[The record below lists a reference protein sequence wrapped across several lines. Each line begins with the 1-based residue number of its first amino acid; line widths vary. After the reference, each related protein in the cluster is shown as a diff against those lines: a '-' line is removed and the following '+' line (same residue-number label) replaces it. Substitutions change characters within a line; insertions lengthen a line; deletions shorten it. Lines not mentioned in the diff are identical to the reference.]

1 MILFA
6 AFANY
11 ILSFTSNYA
20 LGVSSFKY
28 ERDIRQEYFDVIQGH
43 SLKFHNVN
51 NSSKL
56 LSLGMN
62 EIALIRHAYMPGL
75 RMIIQAIFSVVLTLI
90 FMERLIRIELVIFT
104 LFGFI
109 IYFILAYQYARK
121 IEPIRNEL
129 SESLGDMTEKSQEIF
144 RGIDVVR
151 SFNSQK
157 REILRFKDVSL
168 EYANLSKR
176 EGRLSAFYYPGLIL
190 LLLTATVFTVAL
202 NEVQSGTIDLE
213 DMIVVMGL
221 LISLQFLNF
230 QMPFALLNLRA
241 ALTNSDRLW
250 DKLNWEDPQD
260 KPLDLMDVQTDWTGE
275 IHFENI
281 NFSYG
286 EEFKKSLNEI
296 NFVIPARSKV
306 ALIGG
311 PGSGKSSILRLLL
324 QLYQPQQGKISIGGV
339 DLNTISNREIRN
351 HVAMVEQEV
360 FLFSGTI
367 RDNIAFTKMEASD
380 EEIIEVAKAAQA
392 WEFISKFPDQIDTK
406 IGERGITLSGGQRQR
421 IAIARAILANPEI
434 LLLDDSSSAIDS
446 KTELQIRKALENLSK
461 DRLTITVTQRL
472 NTLVN
477 ADMIILLEKGSIIGL
492 GTHEELLISNTKY
505 QMIFD
510 LLPENE
516 RLRSP
521 SKDNGGIN

>member
-1 MILFA
+1 MATITLKETITKHKTQTHYKSGTHLFLSFFWRKPKLITGILFLILVNSLVTLLPAIFIGRSLGIFEDEGYSSAFRQTALVILFA

-157 REILRFKDVSL
+157 REILRHIT
-168 EYANLSKR
+168 N
-176 EGRLSAFYYPGLIL
+176 PGLIYSYPS
-190 LLLTATVFTVAL
+190 
-202 NEVQSGTIDLE
+202 SG
-213 DMIVVMGL
+213 
-221 LISLQFLNF
+221 
-230 QMPFALLNLRA
+230 
-241 ALTNSDRLW
+241 
-250 DKLNWEDPQD
+250 
-260 KPLDLMDVQTDWTGE
+260 
-275 IHFENI
+275 EN
-281 NFSYG
+281 
-286 EEFKKSLNEI
+286 
-296 NFVIPARSKV
+296 
-306 ALIGG
+306 
-311 PGSGKSSILRLLL
+311 
-324 QLYQPQQGKISIGGV
+324 
-339 DLNTISNREIRN
+339 RN
-351 HVAMVEQEV
+351 
-360 FLFSGTI
+360 
-367 RDNIAFTKMEASD
+367 
-380 EEIIEVAKAAQA
+380 
-392 WEFISKFPDQIDTK
+392 
-406 IGERGITLSGGQRQR
+406 
-421 IAIARAILANPEI
+421 
-434 LLLDDSSSAIDS
+434 
-446 KTELQIRKALENLSK
+446 
-461 DRLTITVTQRL
+461 
-472 NTLVN
+472 
-477 ADMIILLEKGSIIGL
+477 
-492 GTHEELLISNTKY
+492 
-505 QMIFD
+505 
-510 LLPENE
+510 
-516 RLRSP
+516 
-521 SKDNGGIN
+521 